1 MPELSLPRRFYS
13 QPHGRY
19 EVDWSSLLATRLE
32 SVWVP
37 LASGGSI
44 LFQPNRVRT
53 YNTPSSAVAVSPAGV
68 AYRSNNSNLI
78 NLGSGVFGAVANVG
92 ARLVV
97 TQIFGGADRYISGSG
112 TNHAEFRWRTND
124 ADLAINVAGTDV
136 CLATNAVS
144 VGETCVLFAAANAG
158 TESYLAK
165 NGQILVVAAA
175 GPTTSYGTNPQLHA
189 NGNSGGRGN
198 FATSLHLAWSVYPDQ
213 DFAREITTN
222 PWQLFRADPVRL
234 YFDVPAAPPP
244 SGDPSLVK
252 TYLSGSWQSKPLKR
266 WTGSAW
272 VPATLKRWDGSAWI
286 TE

>member
-44 LFQPNRVRT
+44 LFQPNQVRT
-53 YNTPSSAVAVSPAGV
+53 YNIPSSAVAVSPAGV
-68 AYRSNNSNLI
+68 AYRSNGNNHF
-78 NLGSGVFGAVANVG
+78 NLGSGVFGAVGNVG

-112 TNHAEFRWRTND
+112 TNSASFRWRTND

-144 VGETCVLFAAANAG
+144 VGETCVLLAAANAG

-165 NGQILVVAAA
+165 NGQILVVAAT
-175 GPTTSYGTNPQLHA
+175 GPTNSQGTSPQLHA
-189 NGNSGGRGN
+189 NGNAGGRGN
-198 FATSLHLAWSVYPDQ
+198 FATSLHLAWSAYPDQ
-213 DFAREITTN
+213 DFAREITAN

-234 YFDVPAAPPP
+234 YFDVPAVSTWSPK
-244 SGDPSLVK
+244 VRV
-252 TYLSGSWQSKPLKR
+252 SGSWQPR
-266 WTGSAW
+266 
-272 VPATLKRWDGSAWI
+272 PAKVRHAGGWQAI
-286 TE
+286 TNVRVFIGGQWQEV